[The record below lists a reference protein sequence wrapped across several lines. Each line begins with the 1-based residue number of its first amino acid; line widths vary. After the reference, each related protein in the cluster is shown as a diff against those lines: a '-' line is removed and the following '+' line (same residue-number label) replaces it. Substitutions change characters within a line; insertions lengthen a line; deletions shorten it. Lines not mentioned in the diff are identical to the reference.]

1 MTDAA
6 NPAAT
11 GPTSPPR
18 LTVHGR
24 YGADVG
30 FELDSGSS
38 LGVYLRRLPGSASH
52 YADNEAVWLVW
63 TDAEGRMQLQVPAR
77 VRHCDRVGVR
87 VQFEAGQTAAQIE
100 AVLALIPRKTL
111 ADGAGPDP
119 AERAV
124 VLVVDAIRSDF
135 VGACRALVDATA
147 NALER
152 PDAPPLPSGASA
164 SASAQQL
171 RARREAVEQDFRR
184 RLTLAWRPPTAGR
197 EPPAAQP
204 LASDGEMRAWLAGR
218 VAARALERSCE
229 PTWKP
234 LRQWLRSLLD
244 GRPGPAADALSVV
257 AVVDALAQS
266 LHAAELDPA
275 LQDRM
280 LHLAGSTG
288 GFELSRCYDRLAQA
302 MQRAGIRDDRSPA
315 AAPAPAAADSRP
327 PARTATTVID
337 PTRAWAVLRSL
348 GATPAEGVDPKLL
361 AGGGAIADS
370 MLLRAAGEVLAT
382 PGAAP
387 EFRARLEQRAR
398 QLSGNRRA
406 TLEWRQHEAI
416 DLCTRIHSAIEDD
429 PLSPEGFRER
439 CRLLLKPL
447 LAMELQGE
455 AFDAC
460 VVSTRRLLALV
471 EFASELCASRSDP
484 TTQRL
489 RSALDGE
496 VEALAHA
503 ASWSA
508 AELDAA
514 CERID
519 PLLQRARAASVAAE
533 KRVLDAC
540 AGQQRMADAR
550 NQVQQAFAR
559 LFAGQQLPQV
569 LALVLERRLAT
580 TLLPI
585 LLRAGPDGP
594 EWRVAIGRVKLL
606 YDALRQAAAGH
617 PAGDPERHLGW
628 LREACA
634 GPPDE
639 QILARCLARIG
650 NALAGN
656 AVPWVAF
663 DDTMARGPDDPAA
676 AAADPRAAALA
687 AAVRIGDWLVQQP
700 AGEASRGVKLA
711 WRAADGSRCVFVNRL
726 GQKTDELDAAGFGA
740 ALVAGSLRPVAH
752 ADVDL
757 CARAWMRVLGERHA
771 ALAAQAT
778 HDPATGLV
786 DRRELQ
792 RRVHAW
798 LVAPQRVP
806 LLLAWIRID
815 GLPATDAAAEAR
827 LLGDFAELLRRHAAG
842 CGYAAR
848 PAADAFVVALQGL
861 PVVEAERRAHA
872 CFEQAKA
879 LGFELDDEPLALALN
894 MGLAVADVA
903 TASVERLL
911 GDAEQACISAHAA
924 GRGHWQQHQAET
936 TVLAR
941 MREAALWVRRV
952 DEALPTG
959 GLVLYGQRASAL
971 AEGGPDYIEVLLR
984 MRTEDGVVAPGEFAV
999 AVERYGQIAAMDR
1012 HILQELIPALRR
1024 MPARSQARIAFN
1036 MSARNLVDPEFVDE
1050 IVDALRQQP
1059 VPLPQLCVEVSAV
1072 ALRQQLDEARDGL
1085 RRLSAAGL
1093 ALALEGFDANWSW
1106 SELENLPFDVIKVP
1120 AAMLRSPG
1128 GDRTG
1133 LRLVRS
1139 MNAIA
1144 HLLGKSTVAEQVG
1157 DQATLEAVRAAG
1169 FDHAQ
1174 GYHLGAPLP
1183 LADLLN

>member
-1 MTDAA
+1 MTEVA
-6 NPAAT
+6 NPAPT
-11 GPTSPPR
+11 GPAPR

-63 TDAEGRMQLQVPAR
+63 SDPAGRMQLQVPAR

-87 VQFEAGQTAAQIE
+87 VQFEAGQPPALIDQ
-100 AVLALIPRKTL
+100 VLALVPRKTL

-135 VGACRALVDATA
+135 VTACRALVDSTA
-147 NALER
+147 DALER
-152 PDAPPLPSGASA
+152 ADAPALSSAAGAAESA
-164 SASAQQL
+164 RQL
-171 RARREAVEQDFRR
+171 RACREAVEQDFRR
-184 RLTLAWRPPTAGR
+184 RLTLPWRQPATGR
-197 EPPAAQP
+197 ETPAQP
-204 LASDGEMRAWLAGR
+204 LANDGEMRAWLAGR
-218 VAARALERSCE
+218 VAARALERRCE

-257 AVVDALAQS
+257 AVIDALAQS
-266 LHAAELDPA
+266 LNAAELDPA

-280 LHLAGSTG
+280 LQLAGSAG
-288 GFELSRCYDRLAQA
+288 GFELSRCYDRLAQS

-315 AAPAPAAADSRP
+315 EAAAPAAGAVVAVAPCVPSQ
-327 PARTATTVID
+327 ID
-337 PTRAWAVLRSL
+337 PTQAWAALRGL
-348 GATPAEGVDPKLL
+348 GATPVAGVDPKLL

-370 MLLRAAGEVLAT
+370 MLLRAAGEVLAA
-382 PGAAP
+382 PGGAAD
-387 EFRARLEQRAR
+387 FRTRLEQRAR

-406 TLEWRQHEAI
+406 ALEWRQHEAI
-416 DLCTRIHSAIEDD
+416 DLCVRLHGAIEDD
-429 PLSPEGFRER
+429 PLVPAGFRER

-460 VVSTRRLLALV
+460 VVPFRRLLALV
-471 EFASELCASRSDP
+471 EFASELCASRGDP
-484 TTQRL
+484 ATQRI
-489 RSALDGE
+489 RSALDAE
-496 VEALAHA
+496 IESLAHA
-503 ASWSA
+503 AAWSA
-508 AELDAA
+508 PELDAA

-519 PLLQRARAASVAAE
+519 PLLQRARAASLAAE

-550 NQVQQAFAR
+550 DQVQQAFAR

-585 LLRAGPDGP
+585 LLRAGPEGP

-606 YDALRQAAAGH
+606 HDALRQAAAGH
-617 PAGDPERHLGW
+617 PASDPERHLGW

-639 QILARCLARIG
+639 PILARCLTRIDS
-650 NALAGN
+650 ALTGAP
-656 AVPWVAF
+656 VPWVAF
-663 DDTMARGPDDPAA
+663 DDTMARGPQEAA
-676 AAADPRAAALA
+676 ATASDPRAAELA
-687 AAVRIGDWLVQQP
+687 AAVRVGDWLLQQAAAEEP
-700 AGEASRGVKLA
+700 RVVKLA

-726 GQKTDELDAAGFGA
+726 GQKIDELDAIAFGA
-740 ALVAGSLRPVAH
+740 ALVEGSLRAVPY
-752 ADVDL
+752 ADSDA
-757 CARAWMRVLGERHA
+757 CARAWMRVLAERHA

-778 HDPATGLV
+778 LDPVTGLV

-792 RRVHAW
+792 RRLLAW
-798 LVAPQRVP
+798 LVAPQRTP
-806 LLLAWIRID
+806 LLLAWIQVD
-815 GLPATDAAAEAR
+815 GLPAPGSGVEAE
-827 LLGDFAELLRRHAAG
+827 LLGDFSALLLQHAEG

-848 PAADAFVVALQGL
+848 AAADAFVLVLQGL
-861 PVVEAERRAHA
+861 PPAQAERRAHA
-872 CFEQAKA
+872 CFEKA
-879 LGFELDDEPLALALN
+879 LALPFELDGGPLPVALN
-894 MGLAVADVA
+894 MGLAGADVA

-911 GDAEQACISAHAA
+911 GDAQQACAA
-924 GRGHWQQHQAET
+924 AQTLGRGQWQQHQADT
-936 TVLAR
+936 TVLSR
-941 MREAALWVRRV
+941 MRDAALWVRRI

-959 GLVLYGQRASAL
+959 GLVLYGQRACALSAGE
-971 AEGGPDYIEVLLR
+971 ADYIEVLLR
-984 MRTEDGVVAPGEFAV
+984 MRTSDGVVAPGEFAV

-1024 MPARSQARIAFN
+1024 LAPGNRARIAFN
-1036 MSARNLVDPEFVDE
+1036 ISVRNLVDPEFVDE
-1050 IVDALRQQP
+1050 IVQTLRQQP
-1059 VPLPQLCVEVSAV
+1059 VPLERLCVEVSAL
-1072 ALRQQLDEARDGL
+1072 ALRQQLDEALPGM
-1085 RRLSAAGL
+1085 RRLAAAGL

-1106 SELENLPFDVIKVP
+1106 RGGLEHLPFDVVKVP
-1120 AAMLRSPG
+1120 AALLRGPA

-1144 HLLGKSTVAEQVG
+1144 HLLGKRTVAEQVA
-1157 DQATLEAVRAAG
+1157 DEPTLDAVRVAG